1 MFCFYFVYFFKTVYL
16 FYILLYI
23 FTYLQYNVKKK
34 RGVYMKT
41 KSTLTEIAEKAGVSI
56 ATVSR
61 ILNDTGR
68 VSPAT
73 QQKVMQAI
81 RELESDATLRMPSYL
96 YQRILVL
103 VPDFFNPFYA
113 NIIDGIQQTAHNNNF
128 EVFLMPTK
136 DNYTG
141 SGYLMNMIKKE
152 GFSGVLWVCST
163 PPTEILSAVQHHFPT
178 VMCCEYPEDF
188 PCSFV
193 SIDDVS
199 AGFRAANYLI
209 STGCRKIGMV
219 NCSLRY
225 KYARSRREGYLK
237 ALMQNGLEYNPE
249 WYVSIPTIDYTLAY
263 SAIMQAL
270 NADPMP
276 DAVFACSDVYAAAT
290 INAAKNLGIR
300 VPEDLSVIG
309 VDNVEASRMTHPT
322 ITTIAQPGFQ
332 MGQQACSILVEK
344 ISNPELPDR
353 RIFLN
358 TELIIR
364 ESTH

>member
-1 MFCFYFVYFFKTVYL
+1 
-16 FYILLYI
+16 
-23 FTYLQYNVKKK
+23 
-34 RGVYMKT
+34 MKT

-73 QQKVMQAI
+73 RQKVLQAI
-81 RELESDATLRMPSYL
+81 REMEEDFSLRSCAAF

-113 NIIDGIQQTAHNNNF
+113 NIIDGIQQTAHNNDYEIF
-128 EVFLMPTK
+128 VMPTK
-136 DNYTG
+136 DSYPNP
-141 SGYLMNMIKKE
+141 SYLVNMIKRE
-152 GFSGVLWVCST
+152 NFSGVLWVCST
-163 PPTEILSAVQHHFPT
+163 PPPELLQVVQNNCPI
-178 VMCCEYPEDF
+178 VMCCEYPEDL

-193 SIDDVS
+193 SVDDIS
-199 AGFRAANYLI
+199 AGFRAVNYLL
-209 STGCRKIGMV
+209 STGRQKIGMI
-219 NCSLRY
+219 NCSLKY
-225 KYARSRREGYLK
+225 KYARHRRQGYLQALSK
-237 ALMQNGLEYNPE
+237 AGLEFNPE
-249 WYVSIPTIDYTLAY
+249 WYVSIPSVDYSLAY

-270 NADPMP
+270 SADPVP
-276 DAVFACSDVYAAAT
+276 DAIFASSDVFAAAT

-309 VDNVEASRMTHPT
+309 VDTVEASRMTHPT

-332 MGQQACSILVEK
+332 LGQQACSILVET
-344 ISNPELPDR
+344 IANPSLPR
-353 RIFLN
+353 RHILLN

-364 ESTH
+364 ESTL